1 MIAMRTL
8 YIRNVP
14 DDVAADLEALA
25 AAEGLSLNALVVKEL
40 THASRRARTAA
51 LLADLPRLGIDIDE
65 VITDLRAA
73 RDERDRR

>member
-1 MIAMRTL
+1 MRTL

-14 DDVAADLEALA
+14 DGVAKDLEALA
-25 AAEGLSLNALVVKEL
+25 AAEGLSLNAAVVKEL

-51 LLADLPRLGIDIDE
+51 LLADLPRLGIDD
-65 VITDLRAA
+65 VIADLRAG